1 MDDTLFPTKRL
12 SLVEEGKIIMKKSLF
27 IAGTLLVLITL
38 GTAGCGSTSSN
49 SQTSSNS
56 ANSSQ
61 MQGQAGPKQ
70 GQRNPALQAANEVRR
85 LQNDTQ
91 MALSSDQKTKLKP
104 ILQDLIN
111 TTNTTSDYLQKQA
124 DTINALL
131 TDQQKNYLTSS
142 RPNGGNNS
150 NGAKGNNS
158 SNSNIAKP
166 NTSEQNA
173 QGGNNPTNGAPQNR
187 GNGQNGQSIDAK
199 TIYQQ
204 VLDLISK

>member
-1 MDDTLFPTKRL
+1 
-12 SLVEEGKIIMKKSLF
+12 MKKSNQSL
-27 IAGTLLVLITL
+27 GTSKKPLLIIGALLVLITL
-38 GTAGCGSTSSN
+38 GTAGCGSTSAN

-61 MQGQAGPKQ
+61 TQNQAGSKQ
-70 GQRNPALQAANEVRR
+70 GQRNPALQAANEIRR

-111 TTNTTSDYLQKQA
+111 TANPTSDYLQKQA
-124 DTINALL
+124 DAINALL
-131 TDQQKNYLTSS
+131 TDQQKSYLTSS
-142 RPNGGNNS
+142 RPNGSNNNGNSNNTKSSSSEQNTPRGNNS
-150 NGAKGNNS
+150 
-158 SNSNIAKP
+158 P
-166 NTSEQNA
+166 
-173 QGGNNPTNGAPQNR
+173 NGAPRNR
-187 GNGQNGQSIDAK
+187 GNGQPMDAK